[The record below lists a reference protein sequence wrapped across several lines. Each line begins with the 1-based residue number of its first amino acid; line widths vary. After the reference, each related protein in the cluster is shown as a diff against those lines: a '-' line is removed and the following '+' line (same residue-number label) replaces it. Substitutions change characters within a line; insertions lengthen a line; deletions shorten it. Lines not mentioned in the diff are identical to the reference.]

1 MTQAFGGCAASED
14 APVFQATLGF
24 MKGCQLKNR
33 SCKKGIRKFVRTRCA
48 AVDKSPEKRCM
59 MKDRKKILHAMMTH
73 MYDGYIVKEV
83 ERSVLKR
90 KRFSTVNLACVSD
103 MHSTFNASAV
113 GSTAKCEGGKVKGE
127 MGLLCSE
134 TTLRRTMD
142 LVHDQATARIFIHAG
157 RWCGQPRCGAG
168 ELRIFVAEEGSKPLR
183 E

>member
-1 MTQAFGGCAASED
+1 MNEKRRQLRQAKRCDTYTKATVTQAFGGCAVSED
-14 APVFQATLGF
+14 APVFQAALGF

-33 SCKKGIRKFVRTRCA
+33 SSTNGTSTRYFVGRRCSV
-48 AVDKSPEKRCM
+48 VDKSPEKRCM
-59 MKDRKKILHAMMTH
+59 NKNRKKILHDMVRH

-90 KRFSTVNLACVSD
+90 KRFSTVNFARVSD

-113 GSTAKCEGGKVKGE
+113 GSIAKCEGGKVKGE

-142 LVHDQATARIFIHAG
+142 G
-157 RWCGQPRCGAG
+157 PRA
-168 ELRIFVAEEGSKPLR
+168 
-183 E
+183 